1 MTIILKPAISLSN
14 SLRFKAKF
22 ILLSLMF
29 YLPLLACFSWIVGDQ
44 LTLLEQYEHEITGFE
59 QIEKVLSLEVNLAN
73 IRQDINSSSEITD
86 ELKRLKD
93 NILANEEFLSL
104 NNQTNELVSFWE
116 ENQNNFTDDNFTLY
130 NEFYSQTL
138 SLRENI
144 AALSGL
150 TRESDVVAFY
160 LIEAAEQHLPALIE
174 YSSRYNDLV
183 SQIIQQ
189 GFSAESYT
197 LVVALNNRLSELTAK
212 FEKTIEQLSRASTE
226 GLDKYVQNSREI
238 IGDITTYQSVINDQ
252 VIEPD
257 TILLSLSKAKTLASQ
272 QLDSVKALKQ
282 QTNKYFITRINE
294 LRQKSSTAMW
304 ILSVVIFLVIMLSC
318 YLLLA
323 IYQSLRSN
331 VELINLAAEK
341 LGNGDFTETLVVNSK
356 DELGDIARSFIHMQE
371 KIQKLLH
378 SFEGDVIELRSA
390 ANDIYQLTGNMQRS
404 ISEQQ
409 QETHRVAAAISQVSD
424 SARVISENTDGAQQL
439 TELAN
444 DNVMKGKTVVR
455 DTGETIHD
463 ISKEVNTSA
472 SVINHLAEHS
482 SEIAG
487 FVNVIREIADQ
498 TNLLALNAAIEAA
511 RAGEQGRGFA
521 VVADEVRTLASRTQ
535 DSTAEIQRIIEQLQ
549 KGASDSVLA
558 MKSGVEKS
566 ELGVEKT
573 EQVQNTFIEVT
584 NNVGDIVNATI
595 EISAAVS
602 KQRGDVLG
610 INEHT
615 KNIANGADEV
625 MQSANKAAEAG
636 QSLSKLAD
644 HLSNQLEQFTLKK

>member
-1 MTIILKPAISLSN
+1 MTFILQPAITFSN
-14 SLRFKAKF
+14 SLRFKTKF

-29 YLPLLACFSWIVGDQ
+29 YLPLLVCVSWILSDQ
-44 LTLLEQYEHEITGFE
+44 LTLLKQYDNEIKGFD
-59 QIEKVLSLEVNLAN
+59 QIEKVLSLEEN
-73 IRQDINSSSEITD
+73 IAKSRQNQSSEI
-86 ELKRLKD
+86 
-93 NILANEEFLSL
+93 ANEIKQLQESLRKDKEFAQLNSQIRELLEYWQENQDSL
-104 NNQTNELVSFWE
+104 NV
-116 ENQNNFTDDNFTLY
+116 DDFALY
-130 NEFYSQTL
+130 NDFYSHTL
-138 SLRENI
+138 SIRENI

-150 TRESDVVAFY
+150 TRESDVISFY
-160 LIEAAEQHLPALIE
+160 LLEAAEQHLPALIE
-174 YSSRYNDLV
+174 YITRYNDLV
-183 SQIIQQ
+183 AQIIQQ

-197 LVVALNNRLSELTAK
+197 LIVALNNRLTEFTGK
-212 FEKTIEQLSRASTE
+212 FSKTIDQSSRVSTDALSQH
-226 GLDKYVQNSREI
+226 LQNSRTI
-238 IGDITTYQSVINDQ
+238 IENITNYQTVINSQ

-257 TILLSLSKAKTLASQ
+257 NISLSLANAKQLAAQ
-272 QLDSVKALKQ
+272 QVVSLKDLKQ
-282 QTNKYFITRINE
+282 QTNRHFIARINE
-294 LRQKSSTAMW
+294 LQQKSSNAMW
-304 ILSVVIFLVIMLSC
+304 LLSSVIFIVIILSC

-331 VELINLAAEK
+331 VELINLAADK
-341 LGNGDFTETLVVNSK
+341 MGNGDFSGTLDVTAK
-356 DELGDIARSFIHMQE
+356 DELGDIAYSFIQMQE

-378 SFEGDVIELRSA
+378 SFEGDVIELRNA
-390 ANDIYQLTGNMQRS
+390 ANNIYQLTDNMQKS
-404 ISEQQ
+404 IAEQQ

-424 SARVISENTDGAQQL
+424 SARVIAENTDGAQQL

-444 DNVMKGKTVVR
+444 DNVMKGKTVVS

-558 MKSGVEKS
+558 MKLGVEKS

-573 EQVQNTFIEVT
+573 EQVQQTFIEVT

-610 INEHT
+610 INENT
-615 KNIANGADEV
+615 KNIAHGADEM

-636 QSLSKLAD
+636 QSLSTLAD
-644 HLSNQLEQFTLKK
+644 HLSNQLEQFTLKT

>member
-294 LRQKSSTAMW
+294 LRQKSSTVMW
-304 ILSVVIFLVIMLSC
+304 ILSVVIVLVIMLSC

-610 INEHT
+610 INENT

>member
-294 LRQKSSTAMW
+294 LRQKSSTVMW

-331 VELINLAAEK
+331 VELINLATEK

-610 INEHT
+610 INENT

>member
-1 MTIILKPAISLSN
+1 MTFILQPAITFSN
-14 SLRFKAKF
+14 SLRFKTKF

-29 YLPLLACFSWIVGDQ
+29 YLPLLVCVSWILRDQ
-44 LTLLEQYEHEITGFE
+44 LTLLEQYDNEIKGFD
-59 QIEKVLSLEVNLAN
+59 QIEKVLSLEEN
-73 IRQDINSSSEITD
+73 IAKSRQNQTQSSEISNEIKQLQESLRED
-86 ELKRLKD
+86 KEFAQLNSQIRELL
-93 NILANEEFLSL
+93 EYW
-104 NNQTNELVSFWE
+104 Q
-116 ENQNNFTDDNFTLY
+116 ENQDNLNVDDFALY
-130 NEFYSQTL
+130 NDFYSHTL
-138 SLRENI
+138 SIRENI

-150 TRESDVVAFY
+150 TRESDVISFY
-160 LIEAAEQHLPALIE
+160 LLEAAEQHLPALIE
-174 YSSRYNDLV
+174 YITRYNDLV
-183 SQIIQQ
+183 AQIIQQ

-197 LVVALNNRLSELTAK
+197 LIVALNNRLTEFTGK
-212 FEKTIEQLSRASTE
+212 FSKTIDQLSRVSSDALSQH
-226 GLDKYVQNSREI
+226 LQNSRTI
-238 IGDITTYQSVINDQ
+238 IENITNYQTVINSQ

-257 TILLSLSKAKTLASQ
+257 NISLSLANAKQLAAQ
-272 QLDSVKALKQ
+272 QVVSLKDLKQ
-282 QTNKYFITRINE
+282 QTNRHFIARINE
-294 LRQKSSTAMW
+294 LQQKSSNAMW
-304 ILSVVIFLVIMLSC
+304 LLSSVIFIVIILSC

-331 VELINLAAEK
+331 VELINLAADK
-341 LGNGDFTETLVVNSK
+341 LGNGDFSGTLEVTAK
-356 DELGDIARSFIHMQE
+356 DELGDIACSFIQMQE

-378 SFEGDVIELRSA
+378 SFEGDVIELRNA
-390 ANDIYQLTGNMQRS
+390 ANNIYQLTDNMQKS

-424 SARVISENTDGAQQL
+424 SARVIAENTDGAQQL

-444 DNVMKGKTVVR
+444 DNVMKGKTVVS

-558 MKSGVEKS
+558 MKLGVEKS

-573 EQVQNTFIEVT
+573 EQVQQTFIEVT

-610 INEHT
+610 INENT
-615 KNIANGADEV
+615 KNIAHGADEM

-636 QSLSKLAD
+636 QSLSTLAD

>member
-1 MTIILKPAISLSN
+1 MTFILQPAITFSN

-29 YLPLLACFSWIVGDQ
+29 YLPLLVCVSWILSDQ
-44 LTLLEQYEHEITGFE
+44 LTLLAQYEDEIKGFD
-59 QIEKVLSLEVNLAN
+59 QIEKVLSLEESIAKS
-73 IRQDINSSSEITD
+73 RQGQNQPSEISN
-86 ELKRLKD
+86 EIKRLQKSLIETKEFAQL
-93 NILANEEFLSL
+93 NSQVSELLEHWQENEKNLK
-104 NNQTNELVSFWE
+104 V
-116 ENQNNFTDDNFTLY
+116 DNFSLY
-130 NEFYSQTL
+130 NDFYSHTL

-150 TRESDVVAFY
+150 TRESDVISFY
-160 LIEAAEQHLPALIE
+160 LMEAAEQHLPELSE
-174 YSSRYNDLV
+174 YIARYNDLV
-183 SQIIQQ
+183 AQIIQQ

-197 LVVALNNRLSELTAK
+197 LIVALNNRLSEFTGK
-212 FEKTIEQLSRASTE
+212 FSKTIDQLSRVSPDT
-226 GLDKYVQNSREI
+226 LNHHIQNSRKI
-238 IGDITTYQSVINDQ
+238 IENITEYQAVINLQ
-252 VIEPD
+252 VIEQD
-257 TILLSLSKAKTLASQ
+257 NILLSLTNAQQLASQ
-272 QLDSVKALKQ
+272 QIVSLKNLKQ
-282 QTNKYFITRINE
+282 QTNRHFIDRISE
-294 LRQKSSTAMW
+294 LQQTSSNAMW
-304 ILSVVIFLVIMLSC
+304 LLSIVIIIVIILSC

-331 VELINLAAEK
+331 VELINLAADK
-341 LGNGDFTETLVVNSK
+341 LGNGDFSGTLDVTSK

-378 SFEGDVIELRSA
+378 SFEGDVIELRNA
-390 ANDIYQLTGNMQRS
+390 ANDIYQLTDNMQKS

-424 SARVISENTDGAQQL
+424 SVRVIAENTDGAQQL

-444 DNVMKGKTVVR
+444 DNVMKGKTVVK
-455 DTGETIHD
+455 DTGDTIND

-558 MKSGVEKS
+558 MKLGVEKS

-595 EISAAVS
+595 EISTAVS
-602 KQRGDVLG
+602 KQREDVLG
-610 INEHT
+610 INENT
-615 KNIANGADEV
+615 KNIANGADEM

-636 QSLSKLAD
+636 QSLSTLAD